1 MQDVEF
7 KYLDPFATQ
16 YLPKN
21 IIPQRESSSNG
32 GNLVLNNKD
41 GHRKPLYDYYTKREP
56 GEQNRRIPIFRKENN
71 KLSSLSAKCQ

>member
-7 KYLDPFATQ
+7 KYLDPYATQ

-21 IIPQRESSSNG
+21 ILPQRESSPDGGG

-41 GHRKPLYDYYTKREP
+41 GQQKPLYDYFSKQEP
-56 GEQNRRIPIFRKENN
+56 GE
-71 KLSSLSAKCQ
+71 